1 MSVGAGKPVPI
12 FYCREDRNCSE
23 RSSLSGLFAWWAG
36 RDRKQTPCLLPKQKG
51 SALPHGKRR
60 KKGSSILADGIYLT
74 ENRPL
79 IWEIYL
85 KIHILPQ
92 LILV

>member
-1 MSVGAGKPVPI
+1 MLGGA
-12 FYCREDRNCSE
+12 D
-23 RSSLSGLFAWWAG
+23 
-36 RDRKQTPCLLPKQKG
+36 RDRKPTSCFLPKQKE
-51 SALPHGKRR
+51 SALPHGKGG
-60 KKGSSILADGIYLT
+60 KKGSFILADGIYLT